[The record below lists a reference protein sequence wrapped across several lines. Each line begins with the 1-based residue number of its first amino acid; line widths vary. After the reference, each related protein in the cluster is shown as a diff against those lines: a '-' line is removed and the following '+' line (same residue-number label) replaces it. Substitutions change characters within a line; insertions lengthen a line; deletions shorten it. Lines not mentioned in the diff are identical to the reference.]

1 MYNNFLYIL
10 FCKNTSNTAHKIE
23 ETVELY
29 NLKEKGEKLKK
40 SRAEIIHLK
49 KLASD
54 LKINRN
60 VAIYEYAMQKVVLG
74 EEIHSYLSVAD
85 KLRDDP
91 NVQKYREIII
101 KIYWLE
107 RQAVEYYR
115 GIQIALRNRLAFFEE
130 PDIYVYYGTFDD
142 KQLTRNIISDD
153 LMLLDDANTVI
164 MPNKE
169 LKSRKKA
176 RHFYNKT
183 SFKYLE
189 ALINDNNYS
198 LEEKNLGKVK
208 ILTKENK

>member
-1 MYNNFLYIL
+1 MN
-10 FCKNTSNTAHKIE
+10 KIE

-40 SRAEIIHLK
+40 SHAEIIHLK

-91 NVQKYREIII
+91 NVQKYREIIA

>member
-1 MYNNFLYIL
+1 MNR
-10 FCKNTSNTAHKIE
+10 IE

-40 SRAEIIHLK
+40 SHAEIIHLK

-91 NVQKYREIII
+91 NVQKYREIIT

-189 ALINDNNYS
+189 ALINDSNYS

>member
-1 MYNNFLYIL
+1 
-10 FCKNTSNTAHKIE
+10 
-23 ETVELY
+23 
-29 NLKEKGEKLKK
+29 
-40 SRAEIIHLK
+40 
-49 KLASD
+49 
-54 LKINRN
+54 
-60 VAIYEYAMQKVVLG
+60 MQKVVLG

-91 NVQKYREIII
+91 NVQKYREIIT

>member
-1 MYNNFLYIL
+1 MN
-10 FCKNTSNTAHKIE
+10 KIE

-40 SRAEIIHLK
+40 SHAEIIHLK

-153 LMLLDDANTVI
+153 LMLLDDANTVV

>member
-1 MYNNFLYIL
+1 MN
-10 FCKNTSNTAHKIE
+10 KIE

-60 VAIYEYAMQKVVLG
+60 VAIYEYAMQKVVFG

-91 NVQKYREIII
+91 NVQKYREIIT

-130 PDIYVYYGTFDD
+130 PDIYVYYGTFGD

-189 ALINDNNYS
+189 ALINDSNYS

>member
-1 MYNNFLYIL
+1 MNGLLIKIGVIMN
-10 FCKNTSNTAHKIE
+10 KIE

-40 SRAEIIHLK
+40 SHAEIIHLK

-189 ALINDNNYS
+189 ALISDSNYS

>member
-1 MYNNFLYIL
+1 MN
-10 FCKNTSNTAHKIE
+10 KIE

-189 ALINDNNYS
+189 AFINDNNYS

>member
-1 MYNNFLYIL
+1 MN
-10 FCKNTSNTAHKIE
+10 KIE

>member
-1 MYNNFLYIL
+1 MN
-10 FCKNTSNTAHKIE
+10 KIE

-40 SRAEIIHLK
+40 SHAEIIHLK

>member
-1 MYNNFLYIL
+1 MN
-10 FCKNTSNTAHKIE
+10 KIE

-40 SRAEIIHLK
+40 SHAEIIHLK

-91 NVQKYREIII
+91 NVQKYREIIT

>member
-1 MYNNFLYIL
+1 MNGLLIKIGVIMN
-10 FCKNTSNTAHKIE
+10 KIE

-91 NVQKYREIII
+91 NVQKYREIIT